1 MVKEDRSD
9 WVAVEPEHARKSDD
23 LPAVRPAQ
31 TAYQYFQKA
40 NWDLIKQQQSQRG
53 EPTDLAHLTK
63 LVSTTWREMSQEDRQ
78 IYEDKAAEDHERF
91 TKESIL
97 RDNAFRER
105 QERLRQERE
114 ELIITEGDG
123 HATRRARKKELKK
136 AAKLERKRSNDRLK
150 KQKYRQIDN
159 SDEDEFKSDDG
170 GFSSGNSF
178 NSEGLSSSS
187 SDSDDSNAPKT
198 KKKVTV
204 VSEAVLAK
212 RKQARLEKEAK
223 EKYIAERQDHLRNER
238 AEQAKKRLDFLLKQS
253 DIFRHFG
260 EVKEDK
266 QKFYSNRVKVSESP
280 SKSSR
285 RDTVLEDEDKD
296 LAEADQH
303 AASYLRSQPTTLGFG
318 KMRPYQLEGLNWMIG
333 LQEHGV
339 NGILADEM
347 GM

>member
-1 MVKEDRSD
+1 
-9 WVAVEPEHARKSDD
+9 
-23 LPAVRPAQ
+23 
-31 TAYQYFQKA
+31 
-40 NWDLIKQQQSQRG
+40 
-53 EPTDLAHLTK
+53 
-63 LVSTTWREMSQEDRQ
+63 MSEEERQ
-78 IYEDKAAEDHERF
+78 IYEDQAAEDHERF

-105 QERLRQERE
+105 QERMRKERE
-114 ELIITEGDG
+114 ELVFTEGDG
-123 HATRRARKKELKK
+123 HTTRRSRKKELKK
-136 AAKLERKRSNDRLK
+136 AAKLEKKRSKDRLK
-150 KQKYRQIDN
+150 KEKVRQLDD
-159 SDEDEFKSDDG
+159 SDEDEFKSDDNDL
-170 GFSSGNSF
+170 SSDGSF
-178 NSEGLSSSS
+178 NSESSS
-187 SDSDDSNAPKT
+187 SDSDDSDSPK
-198 KKKVTV
+198 KQKKVVV
-204 VSEAVLAK
+204 VSEAVLA
-212 RKQARLEKEAK
+212 RRQQARLEKEAK

-266 QKFYSNRVKVSESP
+266 QKFYSNRVIASESP

-285 RDTVLEDEDKD
+285 RDTVFEDEDKD

-303 AASYLRSQPTTLGFG
+303 TASYLRSQPTTLGFG

>member
-9 WVAVEPEHARKSDD
+9 WVAVAPEHAKSDN
-23 LPAVRPAQ
+23 LPVVRPAQ

-40 NWDLIKQQQSQRG
+40 NWDHIKQQQSQRG

-63 LVSTTWREMSQEDRQ
+63 LVSTTWREMSQDERQ

-97 RDNAFRER
+97 RDNAFRDR

-114 ELIITEGDG
+114 ELVFTEGDG
-123 HATRRARKKELKK
+123 HTTRRARKKELKK
-136 AAKLERKRSNDRLK
+136 AAKIEKKRSRDRIK
-150 KQKYRQIDN
+150 KEKFKQVDN
-159 SDEDEFKSDDG
+159 SDEDEFKSDSD
-170 GFSSGNSF
+170 FSSDGSF
-178 NSEGLSSSS
+178 NSEGSSSSS
-187 SDSDDSNAPKT
+187 SDSDDSNAPK
-198 KKKVTV
+198 KKKNATV
-204 VSEAVLAK
+204 VSEAVLAR
-212 RKQARLEKEAK
+212 RKQARMEKEVK

-266 QKFYSNRVKVSESP
+266 QKFYSNRVKASESP

-285 RDTVLEDEDKD
+285 RDIVLEDEDND
-296 LAEADQH
+296 LAEADH
-303 AASYLRSQPTTLGFG
+303 RAASYLRSQPTTLGFG

-347 GM
+347 GR